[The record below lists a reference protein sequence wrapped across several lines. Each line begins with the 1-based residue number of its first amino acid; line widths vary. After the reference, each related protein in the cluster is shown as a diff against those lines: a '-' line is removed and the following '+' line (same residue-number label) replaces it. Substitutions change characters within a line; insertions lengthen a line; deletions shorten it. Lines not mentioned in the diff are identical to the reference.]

1 MAYAEPPAVPETE
14 LARLNADLDKGST
27 NRAEAAV
34 AMRIAG
40 AAYSEIARTL
50 DFTSAHQA
58 RMSVEATLAATA
70 GGNDREQ
77 LRFVEARRLERLLR
91 SLWRKALD
99 ENHDEHL
106 AAIRTALAVIDRHAR
121 LYGLD
126 APAEMVVY
134 SPSRE
139 EIDRFVA
146 VAAASLTAKLPDE
159 ADIIDG
165 QVVDG

>member
-1 MAYAEPPAVPETE
+1 MAYAEPAPVSEAALVR
-14 LARLNADLDKGST
+14 ANADLDKGRT
-27 NRAEAAV
+27 NRAESAV

-40 AAYSEIARTL
+40 ANYTEIAKTL
-50 DFTSAHQA
+50 GYTSANQA
-58 RMSVEATLAATA
+58 RVSVETALAATA
-70 GGNDREQ
+70 GEADREQ

-99 ENHDEHL
+99 ESNEEHL
-106 AAIRTALAVIDRHAR
+106 AAIRTALAIIDRHAR

-146 VAAASLTAKLPDE
+146 SAAASLTARLPEE

-165 QVVDG
+165 QVLD